1 MVKSNTTSKKQV
13 EDKNQGYQKVVSK
26 ENIPNVSN
34 VLIVGDSETSLLL
47 SYNLQNVAR
56 FSRIIHVRNPSDAL
70 TMLMIDNFSVAII
83 DHDTN
88 TLDTI
93 NLSRIIKINQPLCRT
108 ISITQN
114 PNKKLI
120 FDLINFGFIDSYMK
134 LPIDDFSAQSI
145 ILEQQARYEIN
156 QTLQQFIINPPKF
169 SPAYYLKAEPTFSK
183 ISDIQFELVGLV
195 ISYETLTRYVY
206 FRRDYLSTDEILL
219 SGYLSAITILGKTL
233 FSTSSIDSI
242 DFGGV
247 SALFHSH
254 RNLHFAFF
262 LEKLSKS
269 NYSLAEQFLEELAR
283 EIEFEFSEILISGEM
298 LEIEHSRKIK
308 KSIEN
313 LISHISNIRGGKIT
327 SQKPMVLSFGIQ
339 YLNISVMLNSLS
351 SKFEIHHFDIESD
364 AYEFL
369 YRNNVDVVLVS
380 PIITQKSSNLGFAAR
395 VLEISPKIQI
405 IGINYRYSITQLVKI
420 LNSGVIGYVISP
432 RIPLADFS
440 DLIEKTYESVHT
452 IDLDSNLGVKQRVLM
467 SYEPHIQKSLLRKDQ
482 LTYNRMRKPELFGI
496 FIARD
501 SFPYYSKYFY
511 DESVSES
518 FDDLLFAG
526 FISSLDT
533 FSKEMFES
541 TEPYSGIILGNA
553 SLITFNYFD
562 FSFAF
567 FTGNIDELNYPFVKK
582 HLSEI
587 VHYLFDLISNAD
599 LEDPFAYD
607 VYVPNKIEQAL
618 VELFMVFSSL
628 SFN

>member
-1 MVKSNTTSKKQV
+1 MVKSNLTSKDHDQ
-13 EDKNQGYQKVVSK
+13 NQGYQKVVSK
-26 ENIPNVSN
+26 ERIPNVSN

-70 TMLMIDNFSVAII
+70 TMLMIDQFSVAII

-93 NLSRIIKINQPLCRT
+93 NLSRIIKINQPICRT
-108 ISITQN
+108 ISITQS
-114 PNKKLI
+114 PNKKLLQ
-120 FDLINFGFIDSYMK
+120 DLINFGFIDSYMK

-145 ILEQQARYEIN
+145 ILEQQAKYEIN
-156 QTLQQFIINPPKF
+156 QTLQQFIINPPRF
-169 SPAYYLKAEPTFSK
+169 SPAYYLKADPTFSK
-183 ISDIQFELVGLV
+183 VSDVQFELVGLV

-247 SALFHSH
+247 SAVFTSQN
-254 RNLHFAFF
+254 NLHFAFF

-283 EIEFEFSEILISGEM
+283 EITFEYSEILVSGEV
-298 LEIEHSRKIK
+298 LEIEHTRKINNR
-308 KSIEN
+308 IERM
-313 LISHISNIRGGKIT
+313 IAQISNIKGGKVT
-327 SQKPMVLSFGIQ
+327 SPKPTVISFGTQ
-339 YLNISVMLNSLS
+339 YLNTSVMLNNLS
-351 SKFEIHHFDIESD
+351 SRFEIHHFDIETD
-364 AYEFL
+364 AFEFL
-369 YRNNVDVVLVS
+369 YKNNVDVVIVS
-380 PIITQKSSNLGFAAR
+380 PVISQKRSSLGFAAR
-395 VLEISPKIQI
+395 VLEISPNVQI
-405 IGINYRYSITQLVKI
+405 IGINYRFTMTQLVRI
-420 LNSGVIGYVISP
+420 LNSGVVGYVISA
-432 RIPLADFS
+432 RISQDAFS
-440 DLIEKTYESVHT
+440 DLIEKAYEGVHS
-452 IDLDSNLGVKQRVLM
+452 IDLESNLGVKQRVLM

-482 LTYNRMRKPELFGI
+482 LTYNRMKKPDLYGI

-501 SFPYYSKYFY
+501 SFPYYSKYFF
-511 DESVSES
+511 DGNLSES

-533 FSKEMFES
+533 FSREMFSS

-553 SLITFNYFD
+553 ALITFNYFD